1 MTNNVMLNNISHSD
15 LRVITRN
22 SAKYGDNIGTVQ
34 VFPSEF
40 EALQKEYPI
49 FFRIDPDS
57 GRFQS
62 VAMLGIV
69 QEENLFLDENGWN
82 ANYIPAA
89 ISRGPFLIGFQDQSA
104 DGGEEKAPVVHVNTD
119 SLRLN
124 ETEGEA
130 VFTELGG
137 QTTYLNNIN
146 SILMNLYQGV
156 KVSQTLYDVFQA
168 LDLFEP
174 VNLDIELTN
183 GERHRLHGNYTI
195 SEQKLMALD
204 GDALAKL
211 NATGFLKIAYQ
222 LITSISN
229 VKKLVDMKN
238 IKLSNNSL
246 Q

>member
-1 MTNNVMLNNISHSD
+1 
-15 LRVITRN
+15 
-22 SAKYGDNIGTVQ
+22 
-34 VFPSEF
+34 
-40 EALQKEYPI
+40 
-49 FFRIDPDS
+49 
-57 GRFQS
+57 
-62 VAMLGIV
+62 
-69 QEENLFLDENGWN
+69 
-82 ANYIPAA
+82 
-89 ISRGPFLIGFQDQSA
+89 
-104 DGGEEKAPVVHVNTD
+104 
-119 SLRLN
+119 
-124 ETEGEA
+124 
-130 VFTELGG
+130 LGG